1 VFWYDIDFNEDPY
14 QPQKRFDDNFDR
26 TDGSGGQ
33 TSQQRPRSADERQ
46 PRGVRAEY
54 DFREPRQKFG
64 GDTQGAQSSRRRSG
78 GEEPARLA
86 RGTPEASWKP
96 AAKAATARDSSG
108 ASSSSGRGRAT
119 LAEQMAEVEVRVA
132 ELENEA
138 RALEART
145 LACEERLAVVN
156 VNQALWGRRLQA
168 RF

>member
-1 VFWYDIDFNEDPY
+1 MFWYDIDFNEDPY

-78 GEEPARLA
+78 GEEPARPA

-96 AAKAATARDSSG
+96 AAKRHSWPPRQRPTSLSKRPFSTRMLLPGDTEEG
-108 ASSSSGRGRAT
+108 GGGR
-119 LAEQMAEVEVRVA
+119 VP
-132 ELENEA
+132 
-138 RALEART
+138 
-145 LACEERLAVVN
+145 RLA
-156 VNQALWGRRLQA
+156 
-168 RF
+168 